1 MHCCNDNFMLYV
13 HVCIKLLPFPNYGFN
28 HITLCIGYFFLFKSV
43 ATLSKY
49 FNSLTT
55 TAVAIFEFI
64 PPVPQFAYCFPLVK
78 YLWIIKSIVIHK
90 EI

>member
-1 MHCCNDNFMLYV
+1 MLYV
-13 HVCIKLLPFPNYGFN
+13 HVCIYKVVAIPNYGFN
-28 HITLCIGYFFLFKSV
+28 RITLCIGYFFLFKSV

-64 PPVPQFAYCFPLVK
+64 SPVPQFAYCFPFVK